1 MIDARI
7 KTLIT
12 VANCGS
18 YTKAAQVL
26 NLTQPAVSHHIRYLE
41 DRYHIKIFLRD
52 KNELKLTNEGA
63 ILLKY
68 ARRAAA
74 IAHNARQ
81 AIEDVKRQVHH
92 LSIGMTQ
99 TAGENLMPQVLGIY
113 CDEHPQTHIN
123 ICTGTIQNLHEM
135 LKNYEIDVAVVEGKL
150 PDPDFT
156 SVLLDTDYLCL
167 IVSPEHPFAKRSSV
181 SLSELRAEKLI
192 LRSAKA
198 GTRALF
204 DSFLLNN
211 SATIKSLNVIME
223 MDNVSMIKEL
233 VSMNMGISIVAHSAC
248 KADEQAGRLS
258 VVPIA
263 NANMTREIN
272 MVYYNKGFS
281 HTEVLEDFRRIYNR
295 LQ

>member
-18 YTKAAQVL
+18 YTKAAQAL

-41 DRYHIKIFLRD
+41 ERYHIKIFLRD
-52 KNELKLTNEGA
+52 KNDLKLTNEGA

-113 CDEHPQTHIN
+113 CDEHPTPISIFVLGPFK
-123 ICTGTIQNLHEM
+123 ICMRCSRIMRSTWPWWRANCPTR
-135 LKNYEIDVAVVEGKL
+135 
-150 PDPDFT
+150 DFT

-181 SLSELRAEKLI
+181 SLVGAAGGKPI

-248 KADEQAGRLS
+248 KADEQAGRLA

-281 HTEVLEDFRRIYNR
+281 HTEVLEDFRKIYNR